1 MSKKK
6 KSKFLWIWPGAG
18 PAPTTETSIK
28 SQSFSILSYLI
39 YIVREAV
46 QNTTDAWNFLFFGK
60 SEKELEQSPAEIFF
74 DFDEVNKPSE
84 PWFSGL
90 SEARRELNKQN
101 IEGYDG
107 KINYKK
113 ISFLKIVDKNTGGI
127 QGDLNK
133 RESDWWNFVLNWGK
147 SNKRKAKS
155 STSGSK
161 GIGRIAFT
169 LSSDCGAV
177 FVLSKR
183 NQNETILSGLANLT
197 STTVGKEYKAPSAI
211 FAEEEKG
218 DVWKLHDL
226 GKSFLNDFKIQE
238 LKGKKDTG
246 TALVIPYPKKE
257 LINDKDVS
265 KKQIVAALIDT
276 YAPLIVRKHLK
287 PAVMGELISDD
298 NIETWADKVSNYFS
312 EKDKNTADFI
322 KFLRQTIYLS
332 EINQDLINIDLDE
345 KCDLENY
352 ELSPSDS
359 AIIESNLNQGKEILF
374 KINFKIEKE
383 DKFLDSFI
391 EVSFRKILEDSKGYK
406 SKGIER
412 YFRNGMALIEERKK
426 ASDLY
431 HSAVLCRE
439 PEMSKFLN
447 IFEDDGHTK
456 LIEGNV
462 QRDQAKSE
470 NYGNYYINTLRLY
483 RNSIK
488 NLLKKFEDKVDEL
501 DEQSLAPYFQLKTEN
516 MISENISDK
525 SVHAKKTNRPYKWS
539 QKGKGFSIKHQ
550 SNVKLPKQIKIN
562 VSYASV
568 KELQSAKYADWD
580 FDFNSPKMQIST
592 NNCNCLT
599 SSNTITLSN
608 LKKDFE
614 LNVTG
619 FDNREPEVIIKHS

>member
-1 MSKKK
+1 MSKKR
-6 KSKFLWIWPGAG
+6 KSKPFWIWPGAG

-28 SQSFSILSYLI
+28 NQSFSVLSYLI

-60 SEKELEQSPAEIFF
+60 SEKEKEQSPAEIFF
-74 DFDEVNKPSE
+74 DFGEVDKPSE
-84 PWFSGL
+84 SWFSGL
-90 SEARRELNKQN
+90 SEARKELTKQN
-101 IEGYDG
+101 IEGYDK

-127 QGDLNK
+127 QGSIDK

-169 LSSDCGAV
+169 LSSDCAAV

-183 NQNETILSGLANLT
+183 SENETILSGFANLS
-197 STTVGKEYKAPSAI
+197 STTVKGEYKAPSAI
-211 FAEEEKG
+211 FADKANG

-226 GKSFLNDFKIQE
+226 SKPFLHDFKIQE

-246 TALVIPYPKKE
+246 TALVIPFPKKE
-257 LINDKDVS
+257 LVNDKDKS

-287 PAVMGELISDD
+287 PTVMGELIADD
-298 NIETWADKVSNYFS
+298 NIEAWANEVSLYFS
-312 EKDKNTADFI
+312 EKDKDTAGFI

-332 EINQDLINIDLDE
+332 EINQDLIEINLDE

-352 ELSPSDS
+352 NLSSSDL

-374 KINFKIEKE
+374 KINFKLEKE

-391 EVSFRKILEDSKGYK
+391 EVSFRKILEDSSGFKP
-406 SKGIER
+406 KGIER

-456 LIEGNV
+456 LVEGNV
-462 QRDQAKSE
+462 QRDQAKSQ
-470 NYGNYYINTLRLY
+470 NYGNHYINALRLY

-488 NLLKKFEDKVDEL
+488 NLLKKFEDKADEI

-516 MISENISDK
+516 MISENVGDK
-525 SVHAKKTNRPYKWS
+525 SIHAKKTNKPYKWS
-539 QKGKGFSIKHQ
+539 QQGKGFSIKHQ
-550 SNVKLPKQIKIN
+550 SNVKLPKQITIN

-568 KELQSAKYADWD
+568 KELESAKYADWD
-580 FDFNSPKMQIST
+580 FDFNSPKMKIST
-592 NNCNCLT
+592 SNCNCLK
-599 SSNTITLSN
+599 SSNTIILNN

-619 FDNREPEVIIKHS
+619 FDNREPEVIIKDS